1 MQVALPTPTSQMQS
15 LHNDIRVNQELQTM
29 NEYTGTQAGLNSQY
43 PITVIRWLF
52 YAFIF
57 SLIFETA
64 GEEMGLI
71 EPPTLIGGMLVLS
84 TLLQPGLFLRW
95 PPKGFWCF
103 IIYLYLFVMM
113 GLMEPAAY
121 RSLFVH
127 DVTVLF
133 QLTILAWIAY
143 NVMRDSTTAERALL
157 TLAIA
162 CSFLAVLQLG
172 GVAHSAIDAK
182 GSVQRA
188 AAFGFHPNHLAR
200 ILILGML
207 ALVGVLYSR
216 RQNLTRP
223 LLIFGPFLIVL
234 AAVLIQTGSRGA
246 ILALGL
252 ALLTFAL
259 RKGSLGK
266 KAVNIFGLLFLLGL
280 LALAAFQSDVMR
292 TRFEETIEDGD
303 MARRELIYP
312 TAWAMF
318 KEKPLL
324 GWGPVTSVYE
334 LGNRLGHPEEEIKNP
349 HNLILYG
356 VVTSGLL
363 GSFPLFLG
371 IGLAAF
377 AAWKARH
384 SSHGMLPLAMVI
396 AVLVVNMS
404 GVWLFNKLHW
414 IVMAY
419 ALAAAYYPVGQAFL
433 PVKAAVP
440 RCIGDELLVSRS

>member
-1 MQVALPTPTSQMQS
+1 MDRFLVFSNLQI
-15 LHNDIRVNQELQTM
+15 DIQNSM
-29 NEYTGTQAGLNSQY
+29 NEYVGTTKSQY

-52 YAFIF
+52 YAFVF
-57 SLIFETA
+57 SLTFETA

-103 IIYLYLFVMM
+103 IIFLYLFVMM

-121 RSLFVH
+121 RSLFIH
-127 DVTVLF
+127 DLTVLF
-133 QLTILAWIAY
+133 QLTLLAWIAY
-143 NVMRDSTTAERALL
+143 NLMRDSATAERALL
-157 TLAIA
+157 TLAVA
-162 CSFLAVLQLG
+162 CSLLAVLQLL

-200 ILILGML
+200 ILVLGML
-207 ALVGVLYSR
+207 ALVGALYSR
-216 RQNLTRP
+216 KQNLTRP
-223 LLIFGPFLIVL
+223 LIIAGPVLIILT
-234 AAVLIQTGSRGA
+234 AVLIQTGSRGA

-312 TAWAMF
+312 TAWEMF

-324 GWGPVTSVYE
+324 GWGPVTSMYE
-334 LGNRLGHPEEEIKNP
+334 LGNRLGHPEEETKNP

-356 VVTSGLL
+356 IVTAGVL
-363 GSFPLFLG
+363 GSLPLFLG
-371 IGLAAF
+371 IGLAALS
-377 AAWKARH
+377 AWRARNGP
-384 SSHGMLPLAMVI
+384 HGMLPLAMVI
-396 AVLVVNMS
+396 AVLAANMS

-419 ALAAAYYPVGQAFL
+419 ALAAVGYPVGQAFL
-433 PVKAAVP
+433 PVKAEAP
-440 RCIGDELLVSRS
+440 RSIGDELLVSRS